1 MDPTNLSFIR
11 IDAADLVC
19 SGDLIYPLVKNA
31 PETKRPFLVL
41 AVTPDHIV
49 ARNDWVGFYRF
60 KYKQFVRAFEPSS
73 RDD

>member
-11 IDAADLVC
+11 IDAADQVS

-41 AVTPDHIV
+41 AVTPDLIV
-49 ARNDWVGFYRF
+49 GLNNWVGIYHF
-60 KYKQFVRAFEPSS
+60 KYKNFVRAFEPSS